1 MRINRIDNA
10 ISACEQHLNQTNS
23 HQTEI
28 ESYLTRYLLILIC
41 ASFEEE
47 IERILLN
54 RSDRIND
61 NHIKSFFQH
70 CIDKTFRSI
79 KSSEIAGILS
89 KFGNDYKEAF
99 QSKANGTI
107 EETFYNNIVINRHS
121 TAHSTGTSITFND
134 LVAYYEKGHLILDYL
149 NEALEN

>member
-1 MRINRIDNA
+1 MRLSRIDNA
-10 ISACEQHLNQTNS
+10 ISTCEQHLIQTNS

-28 ESYLTRYLLILIC
+28 ESFLTRYLLVLIC
-41 ASFEEE
+41 ATFEEE
-47 IERILLN
+47 IEKILLR

-61 NHIKSFFQH
+61 NHIRSFFQH

-79 KSSEIAGILS
+79 RSSEIAGILS

-99 QSKANGTI
+99 QNKANGTV